1 MIRMTETLTQMTIRP
16 FADTDYP
23 TVNAV
28 SVAAYPD
35 YPWSEEE
42 FRHWDSHF
50 DGARLKLGRLV
61 AEDRDGRTVG
71 FADWHHSTDS
81 YHPQKFFLDVTVH
94 PDEQRRG
101 IGPRLYDALITALAL
116 YDPIVLWGNVK
127 ETFAHSIRFAEQRGF
142 VEKRRAWESRLQ
154 VAAFDPSPFEAKA
167 AHAVEGLAITTA
179 AAAAKRNP
187 AWQADLHDLHKEV
200 LADVPRVD
208 EHTPPTLEEYIARH
222 LGNPGYMPEAHFLV
236 QDGDRFVAESDLF
249 RSQELPSVLYQGI
262 TGTRRAYRN
271 RGLAL
276 ALKLRTV
283 AFARANG
290 IREIR
295 TWNDSLNAAMLH
307 INTAMGFVRQ
317 TAWISLEK
325 VLPVRAAR

>member
-1 MIRMTETLTQMTIRP
+1 MRETLTEIRIRP
-16 FADTDYP
+16 FGDPDYP

-28 SVAAYPD
+28 SRAAYPD

-42 FRHWDSHF
+42 FRHWDSLF
-50 DGARLKLGRLV
+50 DGERLKLGRVV
-61 AEDRDGRTVG
+61 AEDAHGRTVG

-81 YHPQKFFLDVTVH
+81 YHPRKFFLDVTVH
-94 PDEQRRG
+94 PDHQRQG
-101 IGPRLYDALITALAL
+101 IGPRLYDALITALAP
-116 YDPIVLWGNVK
+116 YDPIALWGNVK
-127 ETFAHSIRFAEQRGF
+127 ETFAHSIRFAEKRGF

-154 VAAFDPSPFEAKA
+154 VASFDPAPFEAKA
-167 AHAVEGLAITTA
+167 AKAVEGLTVTTA
-179 AAAAKRNP
+179 EEAARRN
-187 AWQADLHDLHKEV
+187 ADWQVVLHELHKEV

-236 QDGDRFVAESDLF
+236 QDGDQFVAESDLF
-249 RSQELPSVLYQGI
+249 RSQELPDILYQGI

-283 AFARANG
+283 AFARAHG

-295 TWNDSLNAAMLH
+295 TWNDSLNAPMLH

-317 TAWISLEK
+317 AAWINLEK
-325 VLPVRAAR
+325 VLKARAEE